1 MRYCLNNTQYGIL
14 ANVARNAGS
23 LKKNLAH
30 HAYTVQAVIEL
41 VKNRIETFE
50 VEINEGTEDPKKLG
64 KAPY

>member
-1 MRYCLNNTQYGIL
+1 MIWIVPSNSATASFLYEVSI
-14 ANVARNAGS
+14 
-23 LKKNLAH
+23 
-30 HAYTVQAVIEL
+30 AVIEL